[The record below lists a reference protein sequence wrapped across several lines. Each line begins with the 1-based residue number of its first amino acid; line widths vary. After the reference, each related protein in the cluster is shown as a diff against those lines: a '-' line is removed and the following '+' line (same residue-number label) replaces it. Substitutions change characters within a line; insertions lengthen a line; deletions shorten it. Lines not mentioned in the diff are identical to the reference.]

1 MKEKSDRIEGYMRQ
15 LTGDLRQSLFRL
27 RACMVTLN
35 CKGLLLMNLF
45 SAMLSSGRF
54 LEVDNLDTE
63 IYLYKKPR
71 INRGLCI

>member
-15 LTGDLRQSLFRL
+15 LTGDLRQSLFWL

-35 CKGLLLMNLF
+35 CQGLLLMNLF

-54 LEVDNLDTE
+54 L
-63 IYLYKKPR
+63 
-71 INRGLCI
+71 